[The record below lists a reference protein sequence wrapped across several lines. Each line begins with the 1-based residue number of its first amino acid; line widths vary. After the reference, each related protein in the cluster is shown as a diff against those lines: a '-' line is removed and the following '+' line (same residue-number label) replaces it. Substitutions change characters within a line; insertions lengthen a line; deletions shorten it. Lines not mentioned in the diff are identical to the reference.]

1 MLSHGPRCVW
11 LFASRQRSTPAETGR
26 YTHLAARCWSYLIFG
41 QANAEEFIHVFVGQE
56 EWLAKF
62 LEFIVQ
68 QGLATN
74 LVYNTL
80 LEIYLRDD
88 VRDTTPSLHA
98 HHCTRATHD
107 SSELTIGAGGR
118 QGPGHGQDGASEQS
132 YRAPQ

>member
-1 MLSHGPRCVW
+1 MVR
-11 LFASRQRSTPAETGR
+11 
-26 YTHLAARCWSYLIFG
+26 

-88 VRDTTPSLHA
+88 VRGTFEASRYNSACLTNHVGNVCRLV
-98 HHCTRATHD
+98 TR
-107 SSELTIGAGGR
+107 LRPRPGR
-118 QGPGHGQDGASEQS
+118 SV
-132 YRAPQ
+132 

>member
-1 MLSHGPRCVW
+1 VLTPGLGFVLAEATESFAQPRPKVRVGCSLLVHASLSLTLTW
-11 LFASRQRSTPAETGR
+11 L
-26 YTHLAARCWSYLIFG
+26 LAAGHIFG

-88 VRDTTPSLHA
+88 VRDTLHYA
-98 HHCTRATHD
+98 HHRTRTTHD
-107 SSELTIGAGGR
+107 
-118 QGPGHGQDGASEQS
+118 
-132 YRAPQ
+132 

>member
-1 MLSHGPRCVW
+1 
-11 LFASRQRSTPAETGR
+11 
-26 YTHLAARCWSYLIFG
+26 
-41 QANAEEFIHVFVGQE
+41 VFVGQE

-88 VRDTTPSLHA
+88 VRDTTRRY
-98 HHCTRATHD
+98 TRTTA
-107 SSELTIGAGGR
+107 
-118 QGPGHGQDGASEQS
+118 
-132 YRAPQ
+132 RAPLTTRVNYWGRWATRSRSWPGRSV